1 MKININNLTLVCKE
15 QRLICDNCLFK
26 GTVKCA
32 YGWSMLNKLC
42 REFDIIFVKYSSS
55 DLFNL

>member
-1 MKININNLTLVCKE
+1 MKININNLTLACKE
-15 QRLICDNCLFK
+15 QRLICENCLFK
-26 GTVKCA
+26 RKGTCI
-32 YGWSMLNKLC
+32 YGCSMLNKLC